1 MGSIRQHSRGIFL
14 MQDKNENLTDRNP
27 LEAAKLIVM
36 LDKCKCE
43 KCPSEI
49 VRLKEKYGWTN
60 KN

>member
-1 MGSIRQHSRGIFL
+1 

-49 VRLKEKYGWTN
+49 VRFKEKYGWTN